1 MGLKVGL
8 VARCLN
14 TAHIRGMGRYVHE
27 LLRQSQTRGEIR
39 WSVFGDD
46 PRHPLTVPPGVA
58 MDVDVFEF
66 KGDRFHLWEQVGLP
80 RRALRHGVDLLHCTE
95 ATLPWWQPKPTIV
108 SLHDTLMWGEPRTG
122 AADAFYVDRLLPA
135 AFDKCA
141 AIITIS
147 ESSRD
152 DILKKWPQHESKLS
166 AIYMGIAD
174 EYFTDEA
181 LELAPHLAAW
191 IGASPYIVYLGGALE
206 RKRFDWALEVIGRC
220 TDKSLKLVACG
231 FAGDG
236 RTRAM
241 ESLAPELQ
249 GRVHFANFLSDP
261 ELRALYRG
269 SAAVLYP
276 TLYEGFGF
284 PAVEAQAAGVPAIF
298 SALGSLRELIGPLA
312 MVVPPHD
319 IDAWLAALAEAR
331 SMGEARAEKAR
342 AARAWA
348 RKFSWTENFDKH
360 LAIYRKVANARTG

>member
-1 MGLKVGL
+1 MALKVGL

-14 TAHIRGMGRYVHE
+14 TAHIRGMGRYVYE
-27 LLRQSQTRGEIR
+27 LLRQSQTRGDIH

-46 PRHPLTVPPGVA
+46 PRHPLTVPSGPA

-66 KGDRFHLWEQVGLP
+66 KGDRFNLWEQVGLP
-80 RRALRHGVDLLHCTE
+80 RRALQHGVDILHCTE
-95 ATLPWWQPKPTIV
+95 ATLPWWQPIPTIV

-122 AADAFYVDRLLPA
+122 MADVAYVDHLLPA
-135 AFDKCA
+135 AYDKCA

-174 EYFTDEA
+174 EYFTDEFV
-181 LELAPHLAAW
+181 ELPPHLTTW
-191 IGASPYIVYLGGALE
+191 IGTSTYIVYLGGALE
-206 RKRFDWALEVIGRC
+206 RKRFGWALEVLGRC

-231 FAGDG
+231 FAGEG

-241 ESLAPELQ
+241 RSLPAELQ
-249 GRVHFANFLSDP
+249 DRVHFANFLLDK

-276 TLYEGFGF
+276 SLYEGFGF
-284 PAVEAQAAGVPAIF
+284 PAVEAQVAGVPAIF

-312 MVVPPHD
+312 MVVPPYD
-319 IDAWLAALAEAR
+319 MDAWLAALFQAR
-331 SMGEARAEKAR
+331 SMGEARAEKVR

-348 RKFSWTENFDKH
+348 RKFSWSENFDRH
-360 LAIYRKVANARTG
+360 LAIYQKVANARAN